1 MSANFGELVLL
12 LGDYH
17 IPSRSTNIPEQFQ
30 KMLVPNKMQHIICTG
45 NIGTKE
51 EYDKLRNLVGGSSTC
66 VHCVAGEYDTITSST
81 TGDNNTSAIKSS
93 SLPSFPE
100 TKVIRLGQFR
110 IGIIGGHQVVP
121 WGDLTALAMVR
132 RKLNVD
138 ILVCGNRRK
147 EGVVEHEGKC
157 ISSYNVVILL
167 LHFS

>member
-1 MSANFGELVLL
+1 M
-12 LGDYH
+12 
-17 IPSRSTNIPEQFQ
+17 PSRSTNIPEQFQ

-66 VHCVAGEYDTITSST
+66 VHCVAGEYDTTSN
-81 TGDNNTSAIKSS
+81 TGDKSGLRTSS

-121 WGDLTALAMVR
+121 WGDLNALGMVR

-147 EGVVEHEGKC
+147 EGVVEHEGK
-157 ISSYNVVILL
+157 
-167 LHFS
+167 